1 MFTIRRTSAAWA
13 SLTAGVA
20 GLCVAAFF
28 AIESCAYV
36 AAPPGGPAD
45 SIPPMVILVEPDS
58 FSVNPGF
65 DDDVR
70 FEFDE
75 SISERGIEG
84 SVVLYPFE
92 ARPSVKKGKRELK
105 IRPRQGW
112 IDDRIYHV
120 RVNPTIQDLFNNRI
134 IEPLTYTFSTGL
146 PIPDNGVQG
155 VVTDRITGQ
164 PHRTGR
170 IDMVKMPDTLRYGSV
185 TDTAGTFSLSAL
197 PLGDYL
203 AIGYEDVNGNQR
215 ADEFDRSDTLEVALA
230 ADNVLNLDFQVFR
243 HDTLPPQLAVTTA
256 VDTITVELQF
266 NSYIDPD
273 SPLSVT
279 DVAMYGAVDTVA
291 VPIDTVLHAWEYA
304 IWRDSVAAVIREA
317 QAAEQSR
324 QDSLAALE
332 AGDTLAVEADTLE
345 QAPPPQPLQSE
356 EEGEE
361 EPEEVEEPP
370 RLPDQRI
377 FVITVAPIPQGAHV
391 VTIQNILSLSG
402 LIGGGEMTFQPIEP
416 EPEEEEEPPGEPPG

>member
-1 MFTIRRTSAAWA
+1 VFTIRRTDAAWA

-20 GLCVAAFF
+20 GLCVSAFLGV
-28 AIESCAYV
+28 ESCAYV

-45 SIPPMVILVEPDS
+45 SIPPMVVLVEPDS

-65 DDDVR
+65 DGDVR

-84 SVVLYPFE
+84 STVLYPFE
-92 ARPSVKKGKRELK
+92 ARPQVKKGKRELK
-105 IRPRQGW
+105 VRPREGW
-112 IDDRIYHV
+112 VDDRIYHI
-120 RVNPTIQDLFNNRI
+120 RVNPNIQDLFNNRI
-134 IEPLTYTFSTGL
+134 ENPLTYTFSTGL
-146 PIPDNGVQG
+146 PIPNNGVQG
-155 VVTDRITGQ
+155 TVTDRITGQ
-164 PHRTGR
+164 PLRSGR
-170 IDMVKMPDTLRYGSV
+170 IDMVRTPDTLRYGSV
-185 TDTAGTFSLSAL
+185 ADTAGEFALRAL

-203 AIGYEDVNGNQR
+203 AIGYQDVNGNQR
-215 ADEFDRSDTLEVALA
+215 ADEFDRSDTLEVELA
-230 ADNVLNLDFQVFR
+230 ADGMLALDFHVFR

-273 SPLSVT
+273 SPLSVA

-291 VPIDTVLHAWEYA
+291 VAIDTVLHAWEYA

-317 QAAEQSR
+317 QAAER
-324 QDSLAALE
+324 ARLDSLAAVE
-332 AGDTLAVEADTLE
+332 AGDTLAAEADTLE
-345 QAPPPQPLQSE
+345 RAPPPQVLQAE

-370 RLPDQRI
+370 RLPDERI
-377 FVITVAPIPQGAHV
+377 FVITAGPIPSAAHI

-402 LIGGGEMTFQPIEP
+402 LIGGGEMTFQPVEP